1 MWKKILVGTLALLL
15 TSAANLKICCSVAV
29 DGRKLPGSY
38 SPACAWECMRVSML
52 AAEEICPGRPNL
64 PAVTTKSVLSL
75 RPARNDRQAL
85 TDAVLRQTQG
95 VSVMKAVYVKGTRLG
110 TVSGD
115 CDINA
120 LLRQNIVSQQPHAA
134 VYGTY
139 NGEII
144 VEQCYGRAGSETDST
159 DMVLLVS
166 GMAPVMYYD
175 SEGERA

>member
-1 MWKKILVGTLALLL
+1 MWKKILVGAVALLL
-15 TSAANLKICCSVAV
+15 TACANLKICCSVAV

-38 SPACAWECMRVSML
+38 SPACVGDCIRASML
-52 AAEEICPGRPNL
+52 AAEEICPNSPDL
-64 PAVTTKSVLSL
+64 PTVTMQSVLSL
-75 RPARNDRQAL
+75 RPARNNRQAL
-85 TDAVLRQTQG
+85 TDAVLRQTEG
-95 VSVMKAVYVKGTRLG
+95 VSVMKAVYVQGTRLG
-110 TVSGD
+110 TVSEE
-115 CDINA
+115 CDIST

-139 NGEII
+139 SGEIA
-144 VEQCYGRAGSETDST
+144 VEQCYGRAGSETDSA

>member
-1 MWKKILVGTLALLL
+1 MWKKILVGALALLL
-15 TSAANLKICCSVAV
+15 TACANLRICCYVSV

-38 SPACAWECMRVSML
+38 SPACTEDCMRLSMM
-52 AAEEICPGRPNL
+52 AAEEICPGGPDL

-85 TDAVLRQTQG
+85 TDAVLRQTEG

-110 TVSGD
+110 TVCEE
-115 CDINA
+115 CDIST

-139 NGEII
+139 SGEIA
-144 VEQCYGRAGSETDST
+144 VEQCYGRAGCETDSS